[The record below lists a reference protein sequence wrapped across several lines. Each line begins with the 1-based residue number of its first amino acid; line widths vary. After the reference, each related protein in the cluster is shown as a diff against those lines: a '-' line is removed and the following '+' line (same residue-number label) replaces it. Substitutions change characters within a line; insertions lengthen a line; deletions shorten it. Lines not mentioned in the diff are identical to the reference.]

1 MDNKDNAGWENPG
14 PDVIEEIFRK
24 ATTIAVVG
32 LSSNPDRPSYEVAAY
47 LQAQGYKIIPVNPG
61 EKEILGEKSYPDLIS
76 IGHPVDVVDVFR
88 RGEATPPIVEEAIKI
103 GAKYIW
109 LQQGVVSEE
118 SCRLARRAGKVIV
131 MDKCM
136 LREHK
141 QLGV

>member
-1 MDNKDNAGWENPG
+1 MDNKDIAGWENPG
-14 PDVIEEIFRK
+14 PDVIEEIFSR

-61 EKEILGEKSYPDLIS
+61 EKEILGEKSYPDLTS

-88 RGEATPPIVEEAIKI
+88 RGETTPSIVEEAIKI

-118 SCRLARRAGKVIV
+118 SYRLARRAGKVIV
-131 MDKCM
+131 MDRCM
-136 LREHK
+136 LREHR